1 LGYQLDA
8 SGLASLAA
16 GRALD
21 NHQLEL
27 HRLYEQARRL
37 RLPGEQTQQ
46 RVVEYLK
53 RWRRWTK
60 AGLLTLTAHRTLAS
74 NMDQAKPWDVM
85 MPAGILV
92 TLPSPKKVPTPKS
105 GRPSHS
111 AT

>member
-46 RVVEYLK
+46 RVVEV
-53 RWRRWTK
+53 
-60 AGLLTLTAHRTLAS
+60 S
-74 NMDQAKPWDVM
+74 
-85 MPAGILV
+85 
-92 TLPSPKKVPTPKS
+92 KS
-105 GRPSHS
+105 WQNSSG
-111 AT
+111 